1 MLYIHNGIS
10 RGDHKMKNKKRKLY
24 TTTAV
29 ALAVT
34 AVAAVPA
41 SAASPFSDVSEDHP
55 HFEGISSL
63 YTAGV
68 LHGYSDG
75 TFKPSQAVTRGQV
88 AKILVNAFG
97 LATADTASVE
107 KQNFKDLNKSN
118 EYYNAIK
125 KLTAAGVVKGYDDHT
140 FRPSETVTRGQIAVM
155 IARALDLDAKGKS
168 PFVDVPEGSSY
179 ANAVTALYEAG
190 ISTGVSATEYG
201 VNEKVTRGQ
210 LATLIV
216 NTLAATS
223 TPSTPS
229 TPQPSALTLEEVFN
243 KALAKQQDVKSMKA
257 SMTMTQAI
265 QVNDGKETIKTN
277 TSSKMSMDV
286 VVDPMQFFV
295 EGTVAMTE
303 PESGEK
309 MEMPIKM
316 YMTAKDGMY
325 MYEATQGAWL
335 KFPTDMYDAILEQ
348 AGVQASAA
356 DQLEMLKEFAKDF
369 TLKETDNAY
378 VLTLNADGEKFTK
391 LIKDQISSLLPML
404 ETGAA
409 TATKDTAEVQAGE
422 TTKDTAEVQVGTEE
436 ILASL
441 NNMSFDNIKYQL
453 TIDKKTFDMKNIEI
467 DMTLAMNMADVKIKV
482 DQKSAIKYDAFNTL
496 STITIPQDVLKNAK
510 DLSELSAKEVELV
523 SSINK

>member
-1 MLYIHNGIS
+1 MGLVEES
-10 RGDHKMKNKKRKLY
+10 KMMKNKKRKLY

-63 YTAGV
+63 YTSGV

-118 EYYNAIK
+118 EYYDAIK
-125 KLTAAGVVKGYDDHT
+125 KLTALGVVKGYDDHT
-140 FRPSETVTRGQIAVM
+140 FRSSETVTRGQIAVM

-168 PFVDVPEGSSY
+168 PFVDVPENSSY

-201 VNEKVTRGQ
+201 VNDKVTRGQ

-216 NTLAATS
+216 NTLTATS
-223 TPSTPS
+223 TPSTP
-229 TPQPSALTLEEVFN
+229 TQPSSLTLEEVFN
-243 KALAKQQDVKSMKA
+243 KSLAKQQDVKSMKA
-257 SMTMTQAI
+257 SLTMTQAI
-265 QVNDGKETIKTN
+265 EVNDGKETFKTN
-277 TSSKMSMDV
+277 TNSKMSMDV

-295 EGTVAMTE
+295 EGTIAMTE

-309 MEMPIKM
+309 MEMPLKM

-335 KFPTDMYDAILEQ
+335 KFPTDMYDAMLEQ

-391 LIKDQISSLLPML
+391 LVKDQISTLIPML

-409 TATKDTAEVQAGE
+409 TATKDS
-422 TTKDTAEVQVGTEE
+422 AEVQVGTTTKDSAEVE
-436 ILASL
+436 VGADDILASL

-453 TIDKKTFDMKNIEI
+453 TIDKKTFDIKNIEI
-467 DMTLAMNMADVKIKV
+467 DMTLAMNMADVKMKIN
-482 DQKSAIKYDAFNTL
+482 QKSAITYDAFNTL

-510 DLSELSAKEVELV
+510 DLSELTAKEMELV